1 MAPGRRGLVLLLI
14 HAALM
19 QIIIFG
25 MRPSL
30 SYAALGLGASPAALG
45 VLSAF
50 YALPALF
57 LALPAGRVVDL
68 IGERRGMVIGAVTV
82 AAAAGVAVAG
92 HGSLA
97 LLIAA
102 SVLLGCGQM
111 FTVLGEQS
119 YVGAI
124 STAGRSDTTFGIYG
138 FAVAFGQTV
147 GPALLVLPGGT
158 PQMPPVGLIF
168 AVSLGCAALMLI
180 VSVLIR
186 SPARAVSPDRQGMLR
201 AARGVLSTA
210 GLPNALIAGSLVLA
224 SVDIF
229 IAYAPLVGQDR
240 GLPAA
245 VISLML
251 IARSGFSMFSR
262 LFLGPLSRTFGRRWL
277 LVGSI
282 LGSALMLGAFVFDL
296 PAGVLIAFACG
307 YGFVIG
313 ICQPITMSWIS
324 LIAPTG
330 TRALAMSMRLAA
342 NRLGQTVLPASLGLL
357 AAAAGAAGVLGASS
371 VMLLIAA
378 AAGLGVPSDPAAG
391 TVTDKEP
398 S

>member
-1 MAPGRRGLVLLLI
+1 MATGRRGLLLLLV

-30 SYAALGLGASPAALG
+30 SYAALDLGSSPASLG

-57 LALPAGRVVDL
+57 LALPAGRVTDL

-82 AAAAGVAVAG
+82 AAAAAVAVFAG
-92 HGSLA
+92 SSLVT
-97 LLIAA
+97 LMAA

-119 YVGAI
+119 YIGAI
-124 STAGRSDTTFGIYG
+124 STAHRSDATFGVYG
-138 FAVAFGQTV
+138 FAVAVGQTV
-147 GPALLVLPGGT
+147 GPIMLILPGGT
-158 PQMPPVGLIF
+158 ANTPPVTLIF
-168 AVSLGCAALMLI
+168 AVSLACAGLLLVVSLLI
-180 VSVLIR
+180 S
-186 SPARAVSPDRQGMLR
+186 SPARSGIAGRQGMLR
-201 AARGVLSTA
+201 TARGVMATP
-210 GLPNALIAGSLVLA
+210 GLPNALVAGSLVLA

-229 IAYAPLVGQDR
+229 IAYAPLIGHDR
-240 GLPAA
+240 GLPAV

-262 LFLGPLSRTFGRRWL
+262 LFLGVLSRTLGRRRL

-282 LGSALMLGAFVFDL
+282 LLSAVTLAGPVFDL
-296 PAGVLIAFACG
+296 PAPVLVAFACG
-307 YGFVIG
+307 YGFFVG

-324 LIAPTG
+324 LIAPPG
-330 TRALAMSMRLAA
+330 TRGLAMSMRLAA
-342 NRLGQTVLPASLGLL
+342 NRLGQTVLPATLGVL
-357 AAAAGAAGVLGASS
+357 AAAAGAAGVLAASS
-371 VMLLIAA
+371 VMLLAA
-378 AAGLGVPSDPAAG
+378 AWSGTGVPGDPAAG
-391 TVTDKEP
+391 AAGDQT
-398 S
+398 